1 MISGQQAALEPNAL
15 GSALIIL
22 LTTSTNSREKI
33 FTHQSCKLVKENKF
47 FPSIIDHWLETCKKS
62 ILV

>member
-22 LTTSTNSREKI
+22 LTTSTNSNQKKI
-33 FTHQSCKLVKENKF
+33 HPPELQTGNWKG
-47 FPSIIDHWLETCKKS
+47 IIA
-62 ILV
+62 

>member
-22 LTTSTNSREKI
+22 LTTSTNSNQKKS
-33 FTHQSCKLVKENKF
+33 THQSCKLATEKVSLLKIDL
-47 FPSIIDHWLETCKKS
+47 SI
-62 ILV
+62 VGGRVFV